1 MDNHAKS
8 HNIPVETA
16 SQEESLPEALRS
28 VAQWYASQPRPQ
40 PSPEANRRLLAR
52 LMQEEVTVMRA
63 SFQAHSS
70 ILQTL
75 RMTRWQLHLLGP
87 WFWITGVLL
96 LLLGI
101 VAAPALPREAAIS
114 LLIYVLPLTAI
125 LSLVYA
131 LRRVVP
137 GLRDIE
143 VSSPTGFVEM
153 MAGLV
158 LALVCFDGLLGV
170 LATGA
175 LALAQW
181 ASFSTVLT
189 DWLGPLLLLVA
200 ISFPVALRWGT
211 LPAMLIGGGSW
222 LVLIVIASGLPELLP
237 AHFLTGT
244 QTGFSLAF
252 HLLAAG
258 IGGAAL
264 LLLFLR
270 GLSWQRLLV
279 QP

>member
-1 MDNHAKS
+1 MDNHSQS
-8 HNIPVETA
+8 HEVPEQTA
-16 SQEESLPEALRS
+16 SHDESLPEALRS
-28 VAQWYASQPRPQ
+28 VAQWYTAQPRPH
-40 PSPEANRRLLAR
+40 PTPEANQRLLAR
-52 LMQEEVTVMRA
+52 VMEEEVTVARA
-63 SFQAHSS
+63 SFQARSS
-70 ILQTL
+70 VLQTI

-87 WFWITGVLL
+87 WFWITSVLL
-96 LLLGI
+96 LLLGF
-101 VAAPALPREAAIS
+101 VVAPALPKQAAIPM
-114 LLIYVLPLTAI
+114 LIYILPLTAV
-125 LSLVYA
+125 LSMVYA
-131 LRRVVP
+131 LRRVAP

-175 LALAQW
+175 MALAQW

-211 LPAMLIGGGSW
+211 LPAMLVGGGPW
-222 LVLIVIASGLPELLP
+222 LVLIVLAAGLPELLP
-237 AHFLTGT
+237 AQVLTGLP
-244 QTGFSLAF
+244 TGFSLVF

-258 IGGAAL
+258 LGGVVI
-264 LLLFLR
+264 LLLFVR
-270 GLSWQRLLV
+270 GLTWQRLLV
-279 QP
+279 HP

>member
-1 MDNHAKS
+1 MDNHSQS
-8 HNIPVETA
+8 HEIPEDTA
-16 SQEESLPEALRS
+16 SQEEPWPEALRS
-28 VAQWYASQPRPQ
+28 VAQWYAAQPRPH
-40 PSPEANRRLLAR
+40 PSPAANQRLLAR
-52 LMQEEVTVMRA
+52 VMEEEVTVIRA
-63 SFQAHSS
+63 SFQARSS
-70 ILQTL
+70 LVQTV

-87 WFWITGVLL
+87 WFWITSVLL
-96 LLLGI
+96 LLLG
-101 VAAPALPREAAIS
+101 VVVAPALPRAAAIPM
-114 LLIYVLPLTAI
+114 LIYVLPLTAI
-125 LSLVYA
+125 LSMVYA
-131 LRRVVP
+131 LRRVAP

-158 LALVCFDGLLGV
+158 LALVCFNGLLGV

-175 LALAQW
+175 MALAQW

-211 LPAMLIGGGSW
+211 LPAMLIGGGPW
-222 LVLIVIASGLPELLP
+222 LILIVLAAGLPELLP

-258 IGGAAL
+258 LGAAAL

-270 GLSWQRLLV
+270 GLTWQRLLV
-279 QP
+279 HP

>member
-1 MDNHAKS
+1 MDNHSRADQV
-8 HNIPVETA
+8 PAETA
-16 SQEESLPEALRS
+16 SHDEPLPEALRS
-28 VAQWYASQPRPQ
+28 VAQWYAAQPRPH
-40 PSPEANRRLLAR
+40 PSPAANQRLLAR
-52 LMQEEVTVMRA
+52 VMEEEVTVART
-63 SFQAHSS
+63 SFQARSS
-70 ILQTL
+70 LVQTV

-87 WFWITGVLL
+87 WFWITSVLL
-96 LLLGI
+96 LLLG
-101 VAAPALPREAAIS
+101 VVVAPALPKEASIPM
-114 LLIYVLPLTAI
+114 LIYILPLTTI
-125 LSLVYA
+125 LSMVYA
-131 LRRVVP
+131 LRRLAP

-175 LALAQW
+175 MALAHW
-181 ASFSTVLT
+181 ASFRTVLT

-211 LPAMLIGGGSW
+211 LPAMLVGGGPW
-222 LVLIVIASGLPELLP
+222 LVLIVLAAGLPELLP
-237 AHFLTGT
+237 AQFLTGT
-244 QTGFSLAF
+244 PTGFSLAF

-258 IGGAAL
+258 LGGATL

-270 GLSWQRLLV
+270 GFTWQRLLV
-279 QP
+279 HP

>member
-1 MDNHAKS
+1 MDNHSQS
-8 HNIPVETA
+8 HEFAEETA
-16 SQEESLPEALRS
+16 SHDEPLPEALRS
-28 VAQWYASQPRPQ
+28 VARWYAAQPRPH
-40 PSPEANRRLLAR
+40 PTPEASQRLLAR
-52 LMQEEVTVMRA
+52 LMEEEVTLARV
-63 SFQAHSS
+63 SFQARSS
-70 ILQTL
+70 LVQTV
-75 RMTRWQLHLLGP
+75 RMTCWQLHLLGP
-87 WFWITGVLL
+87 WFWITSILL
-96 LLLGI
+96 LLLGF
-101 VAAPALPREAAIS
+101 VVAPALPREAAIPM
-114 LLIYVLPLTAI
+114 LIYVLPLTAV
-125 LSLVYA
+125 LSIVYA
-131 LRRVVP
+131 LRRVAP

-170 LATGA
+170 LATSA
-175 LALAQW
+175 MALAQW
-181 ASFSTVLT
+181 TSFSTLLT

-211 LPAMLIGGGSW
+211 IPAMLVGGGPW
-222 LVLIVIASGLPELLP
+222 LVLIVFAAGLPELLP
-237 AHFLTGT
+237 AQFLTGP

-258 IGGAAL
+258 LGGVAL

-270 GLSWQRLLV
+270 GLTWQRFLV